1 MKELE
6 ARRHAIKVKAALLE
20 KEEEKRR
27 FRAKALQQGMN
38 EDDVGPQGMTRFLQ
52 QVTGSDASAQQSDAG
67 VPQQATEPEQIF
79 KPDAWNPSLPSTKSG
94 EAEGSGDKFKPG
106 TWQP

>member
-1 MKELE
+1 MEELE
-6 ARRHAIKVKAALLE
+6 ARRRGIKVKVALLE

-52 QVTGSDASAQQSDAG
+52 QVSGSDASAQQSDAG
-67 VPQQATEPEQIF
+67 VPQQATAPEPVF
-79 KPDAWNPSLPSTKSG
+79 KPDTWNSSQPSTTSG
-94 EAEGSGDKFKPG
+94 EAEGSGNKFKPG
-106 TWQP
+106 TWKP